1 MSGAPDWT
9 RVDLWGPSGPGA
21 AGPRRFASK
30 SWAAA
35 SAGLL
40 GAFFGLLIV
49 VAGLN
54 ALYLCVSLISCI
66 FILRDFR
73 IGVVLLILLL
83 PISRSVVFPHEMFGI
98 VGLNPLNLLLFGTLA
113 ACLLQALSD
122 GSLRHFIPG
131 PLLWL
136 YIVPILFAG
145 VLGSQH
151 LDEIPHMLLH
161 KLVEFDNVAGYFR
174 DLVMKPLLMVVFA
187 LLVGAAVAR
196 SKDPEKFLAPA
207 LISMW
212 VMVSLVVVFVLIEGV
227 SLEEMASSESREFL
241 SVLGMHAN
249 ELGRLYATAYALL
262 LFTWVES
269 RRTLFKLALLGS
281 MGLVTVAL
289 ILTFSRGALL
299 AFILVNALFLIWRRN
314 AKTLILFS
322 ALAGCVLLVLPDA
335 VYERASTGFGNGPDI
350 GAEALSA
357 GRIEHIWLPLLP
369 EIPRSPIY
377 GNGLSSILWSEPMRR
392 GPGVAILAV
401 GHPHNAYLGALL
413 DMGVAGLILL
423 CAYFAH
429 VWKGFR
435 ASSVDPAVSP
445 TLRGF
450 YMGAAAGLASLLVS
464 YATDSSLTPGPEQSF
479 LWLAIGMM
487 YGQRAK
493 RLAPA
498 VLHSP

>member
-1 MSGAPDWT
+1 
-9 RVDLWGPSGPGA
+9 
-21 AGPRRFASK
+21 
-30 SWAAA
+30 
-35 SAGLL
+35 
-40 GAFFGLLIV
+40 
-49 VAGLN
+49 
-54 ALYLCVSLISCI
+54 
-66 FILRDFR
+66 
-73 IGVVLLILLL
+73 
-83 PISRSVVFPHEMFGI
+83 
-98 VGLNPLNLLLFGTLA
+98 
-113 ACLLQALSD
+113 
-122 GSLRHFIPG
+122 
-131 PLLWL
+131 
-136 YIVPILFAG
+136 
-145 VLGSQH
+145 
-151 LDEIPHMLLH
+151 
-161 KLVEFDNVAGYFR
+161 
-174 DLVMKPLLMVVFA
+174 
-187 LLVGAAVAR
+187 
-196 SKDPEKFLAPA
+196 
-207 LISMW
+207 
-212 VMVSLVVVFVLIEGV
+212 
-227 SLEEMASSESREFL
+227 
-241 SVLGMHAN
+241 MHAN